1 MVRIESSQVVA
12 SRDPTIDPSELRRRR
27 IYLFRDTSIVG
38 FLLLLSLPFASR
50 SRAALAKYSRVRR
63 MEGAGRFAPVFS
75 LSLFFYHSGRIHKT
89 FSVHISSQILG
100 GGGLAPSRFGAAVR
114 GPPARSTPY
123 TGVEFTVERVET
135 VKRG

>member
-1 MVRIESSQVVA
+1 MVRIESSRVVV
-12 SRDPTIDPSELRRRR
+12 SRDPTIDPSELLRRR

-75 LSLFFYHSGRIHKT
+75 LSLSFFTKAGAFIKHSPFIFLLKSLVAAGWLRLDSGRLCAGHQPVRPRT
-89 FSVHISSQILG
+89 RGSN
-100 GGGLAPSRFGAAVR
+100 SRSKGSK
-114 GPPARSTPY
+114 P
-123 TGVEFTVERVET
+123 
-135 VKRG
+135 